1 MMSLNRR
8 SFVGAMGA
16 AMLGTRVA
24 GSALAAEA
32 SAEKPLWDGGGSSP
46 SRHPTMRS

>member
-32 SAEKPLWDGGGSSP
+32 SAEKPLWDGGSSP